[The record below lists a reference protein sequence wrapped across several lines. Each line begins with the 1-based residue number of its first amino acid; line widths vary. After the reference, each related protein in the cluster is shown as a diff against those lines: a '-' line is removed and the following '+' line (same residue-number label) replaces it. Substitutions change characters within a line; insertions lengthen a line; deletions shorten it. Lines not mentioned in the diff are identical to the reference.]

1 MVESKLKKQFRVV
14 LFEDH
19 LHIATSLNNKR
30 SFEAKLS
37 IPKTPLKI
45 GWNDWI
51 ETRPDALN
59 YHECCGILIL
69 FGIKPPSYEEL
80 KEQLEI

>member
-1 MVESKLKKQFRVV
+1 METKLKKQFRVV

-19 LHIATSLNNKR
+19 LQIATSLNNKG

-59 YHECCGILIL
+59 YHECRGILIL
-69 FGIKPPSYEEL
+69 FGIEPPSYEEL
-80 KEQLEI
+80 ENHLKI